1 MADCGQRRVFF
12 EINDGDSPQ
21 GQPEQKKIFTK
32 LSSPWGEDWEDTVNR
47 IKDVSPYKDFTSYR
61 LRPIIVKGGDDL
73 RQELFAM
80 QLIKK
85 FDDIFKQSNSR
96 RLYLKPYEIIIT
108 SENSGLIEYCPNTL
122 SMDSIK
128 KFIGDRLTL
137 KQFLINYFD

>member
-1 MADCGQRRVFF
+1 MG
-12 EINDGDSPQ
+12 
-21 GQPEQKKIFTK
+21 
-32 LSSPWGEDWEDTVNR
+32 SPWGEDWEDTMNR
-47 IKDVSPYKDFTSYR
+47 LKDVSPYRNFDSYR

-85 FDDIFKQSNSR
+85 FDDIFKQTNKF

-128 KFIGDRLTL
+128 KYIGENMTL
-137 KQFLINYFD
+137 R